1 MFVLGAQTSSD
12 SGTGGQRDGSE
23 EGHEMANGDQ
33 SEHGRASGAPYGT
46 DRGDTGG
53 SQDSGDYE
61 AAMGNVLGAALTC
74 QLRQPHIYEVLNMD
88 RAPTSIPVFEADHWL
103 DSWHVIASS
112 MPSQQAKLSRSAP
125 QSCVLG

>member
-12 SGTGGQRDGSE
+12 SGTGAQRDGSK
-23 EGHEMANGDQ
+23 EGHEMANRDQ

-53 SQDSGDYE
+53 SQDSGDNE
-61 AAMGNVLGAALTC
+61 AAMGNVLGAALTY
-74 QLRQPHIYEVLNMD
+74 QLRQPHIYEALGMD
-88 RAPTSIPVFEADHWL
+88 RAPASIPVFEADHWL
-103 DSWHVIASS
+103 DSWHVIATS

-125 QSCVLG
+125 HSSFLG